1 MDNLDEIFLYHKCF
15 NIDMEL
21 CEDIE
26 EDIDSGIINF

>member
-1 MDNLDEIFLYHKCF
+1 MEYLDEIFLNHKCF

-26 EDIDSGIINF
+26 ESAEYGI